1 MTKSSDPAADE
12 ARRSRT
18 RRLTLLL
25 FGAAAAVYTAFIV
38 VQYLRARG

>member
-1 MTKSSDPAADE
+1 MTQATDAAADE

-25 FGAAAAVYTAFIV
+25 FGVAAAVYAAFIV